1 MPGGFYLGR
10 VLSVLEHERENTIFL
25 EGSELLPN
33 NGHLLES
40 QSS

>member
-1 MPGGFYLGR
+1 MHGAFYLGH
-10 VLSVLEHERENTIFL
+10 VLSVLEHERENTVFL
-25 EGSELLPN
+25 EVSELLPN